1 MVHKVENYRKIN
13 MFEKFLDFVGCQE
26 NEKIS
31 GMKEFCELLNGK
43 SFLNGMYRLFKTD
56 DIEKWTAITEQA
68 FPLYKGRFSVFGYDW
83 LGRIFALNKKTG
95 TVLLFE
101 PGTGEV
107 LDIPASFE
115 DFHNVEIADYNEDSL
130 ASDFFKKWFFQNNKY
145 ELKNSECAG
154 YKVPLFLNGDD
165 VIENLEVS
173 DMEVYWEIMM
183 PLMNM

>member
-1 MVHKVENYRKIN
+1 
-13 MFEKFLDFVGCQE
+13 MFEKFIDFVGYPQ
-26 NEKIS
+26 NGKINS
-31 GMKEFCELLNGK
+31 VNEFCELLNGK
-43 SFLNGMYRLFKTD
+43 CFLNGMYRLFKTG
-56 DIEKWTAITEQA
+56 DIEKWTAITEQS
-68 FPLYKGRFSVFGYDW
+68 FPLYNGRFSVFGYDW
-83 LGRIFALNKKTG
+83 LGRIFGLSRETG

-115 DFHNVEIADYNEDSL
+115 DFHNVEIVDYSEDSL
-130 ASDFFKKWFFQNNKY
+130 ASNFFSEWFQKNNKY
-145 ELKNSECAG
+145 QLKYHECAG

-165 VIENLEVS
+165 VFENLEVS

>member
-1 MVHKVENYRKIN
+1 
-13 MFEKFLDFVGCQE
+13 MFKKFLDFVGYKE
-26 NEKIS
+26 DEKIS
-31 GMKEFCELLNGK
+31 SINEFNKFLNGK
-43 SFLNGMYRLFKTD
+43 SFLDGMYRLFKTD

-68 FPLYKGRFSVFGYDW
+68 FPLYKNRISVFGYDW
-83 LGRIFALNKKTG
+83 LGRIFGLNKKTG

-115 DFHNVEIADYNEDSL
+115 DFHNIEIVDYHEDSL
-130 ASDFFKKWFFQNNKY
+130 ASNFFKEWFLANDKY
-145 ELKNSECAG
+145 KLKYSECAG

-165 VIENLEVS
+165 IIENLEVS

-183 PLMNM
+183 PIINM

>member
-1 MVHKVENYRKIN
+1 
-13 MFEKFLDFVGCQE
+13 MFEKFLDFADYKEGGKINSI
-26 NEKIS
+26 NEFNKI
-31 GMKEFCELLNGK
+31 LNGK

-56 DIEKWTAITEQA
+56 DIEKWTAVTEQA
-68 FPLYKGRFSVFGYDW
+68 FPLYKNRISVFGYDW
-83 LGRIFALNKKTG
+83 LGRIFGLNKKTG

-115 DFHNVEIADYNEDSL
+115 DFHNIEIADYHEDSL
-130 ASDFFKKWFFQNNKY
+130 ASNFFKEWFSANGKY
-145 ELKNSECAG
+145 ELKYNECAG

-165 VIENLEVS
+165 IIENLEVS

-183 PLMNM
+183 SLMNL